1 MIIWKASFAITKPAK
16 KHGVLKSKLSS
27 CEVKRMI
34 W

>member
-1 MIIWKASFAITKPAK
+1 MIGNASFDITKPAK
-16 KHGVLKSKLSS
+16 KHGVLESKLSS